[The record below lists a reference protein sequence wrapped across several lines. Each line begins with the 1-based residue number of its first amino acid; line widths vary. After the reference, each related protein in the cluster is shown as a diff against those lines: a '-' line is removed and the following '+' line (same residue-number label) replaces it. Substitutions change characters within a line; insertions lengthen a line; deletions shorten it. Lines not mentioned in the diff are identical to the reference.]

1 MGDEKGQAASK
12 REKFVRLAEK
22 RTVKAIE
29 AIRAIGKLNS
39 RSTYDYTDAD
49 VAKIARRLN
58 SEVKALKTRFAK
70 SGTGS
75 TAEFRL

>member
-1 MGDEKGQAASK
+1 MGNEEGQAASK
-12 REKFVRLAEK
+12 REKFVRLAER

-49 VAKIARRLN
+49 VAKIVRRLN
-58 SEVKALKTRFAK
+58 GEVKAVKDRLANPGKAEAT
-70 SGTGS
+70 
-75 TAEFRL
+75 EFRL

>member
-1 MGDEKGQAASK
+1 MGDEEGHAASK

-58 SEVKALKTRFAK
+58 SEVRAVKARFGK
-70 SGTGS
+70 PGSGP